1 MTYFDTT
8 ICYDYSKSKCGGG
21 ENLQTKIFYNLTDD
35 ILFKNTFYHKK
46 LTIDL
51 LNSFFSYLKQDK
63 KILDVRISKD
73 KSLYGLNRDNKINYG
88 DIIAFLNTNEI
99 VSIEM
104 YTAFDKEE
112 FNKSVTYLSKL
123 YSNQLKRGQ
132 KYIQAKKVISINFMS
147 GNYHK
152 ENEDLVNDY
161 SFIRRIDCPSNKDEC
176 MEMYLVR
183 LDLVKNIVYNKTNER
198 LVRWLKF
205 MNTQSYEEMKQI
217 GKDDEVMEQ
226 AIKYIDEFLEKEG
239 TTFQDKID
247 YEKVKSFDDGLMK
260 GEKAGIMKTA
270 KKMFKDGLNI
280 NSIAKYTGLSKEE
293 IENLN

>member
-1 MTYFDTT
+1 
-8 ICYDYSKSKCGGG
+8 
-21 ENLQTKIFYNLTDD
+21 
-35 ILFKNTFYHKK
+35 
-46 LTIDL
+46 
-51 LNSFFSYLKQDK
+51 
-63 KILDVRISKD
+63 
-73 KSLYGLNRDNKINYG
+73 
-88 DIIAFLNTNEI
+88 
-99 VSIEM
+99 
-104 YTAFDKEE
+104 
-112 FNKSVTYLSKL
+112 
-123 YSNQLKRGQ
+123 
-132 KYIQAKKVISINFMS
+132 MS

-152 ENEDLVNDY
+152 ENEELVNDY

-183 LDLVKNIVYNKTNER
+183 LDLVKDIVYNKTNER

-205 MNTQSYEEMKQI
+205 MNAQSYEEMKLI

-247 YEKVKSFDDGLMK
+247 YEKVKSFDDGLIK
-260 GEKAGIMKTA
+260 GEKAGIIKGKKAGIIETA
-270 KKMFKDGLNI
+270 KKMLKDGLNI

>member
-1 MTYFDTT
+1 
-8 ICYDYSKSKCGGG
+8 
-21 ENLQTKIFYNLTDD
+21 
-35 ILFKNTFYHKK
+35 
-46 LTIDL
+46 
-51 LNSFFSYLKQDK
+51 
-63 KILDVRISKD
+63 
-73 KSLYGLNRDNKINYG
+73 
-88 DIIAFLNTNEI
+88 
-99 VSIEM
+99 
-104 YTAFDKEE
+104 
-112 FNKSVTYLSKL
+112 
-123 YSNQLKRGQ
+123 
-132 KYIQAKKVISINFMS
+132 
-147 GNYHK
+147 
-152 ENEDLVNDY
+152 
-161 SFIRRIDCPSNKDEC
+161 

-247 YEKVKSFDDGLMK
+247 YEKVKSFDDGLIK
-260 GEKAGIMKTA
+260 GEKAGIIKGKKAGIIETA
-270 KKMFKDGLNI
+270 KKMLKDGLNI

>member
-1 MTYFDTT
+1 M
-8 ICYDYSKSKCGGG
+8 
-21 ENLQTKIFYNLTDD
+21 QTKIFYNLTDD

-88 DIIAFLNTNEI
+88 DIIAYLNTNEI

-176 MEMYLVR
+176 MEMYLIR
-183 LDLVKNIVYNKTNER
+183 LDLVKNIVYNER
-198 LVRWLKF
+198 LV
-205 MNTQSYEEMKQI
+205 
-217 GKDDEVMEQ
+217 KD
-226 AIKYIDEFLEKEG
+226 
-239 TTFQDKID
+239 
-247 YEKVKSFDDGLMK
+247 
-260 GEKAGIMKTA
+260 
-270 KKMFKDGLNI
+270 
-280 NSIAKYTGLSKEE
+280 
-293 IENLN
+293 

>member
-1 MTYFDTT
+1 MP
-8 ICYDYSKSKCGGG
+8 
-21 ENLQTKIFYNLTDD
+21 TKIFYNLTDD

-88 DIIAFLNTNEI
+88 DIIAYLNTKEI

-152 ENEDLVNDY
+152 ENEELVNDY

-183 LDLVKNIVYNKTNER
+183 LDLVKDIVYNKTNER

-205 MNTQSYEEMKQI
+205 MNAQSYEEMKQI

-247 YEKVKSFDDGLMK
+247 YEKVKSFDDG
-260 GEKAGIMKTA
+260 EKAGIMKTA
-270 KKMFKDGLNI
+270 KKMLKDDLNI